1 MEASAQKTGA
11 LDVKKVMVSSTALDL
26 PEHRKQARDACLRQ
40 GMFPLMMEHLPASDD
55 DAIAESLRMVNE
67 ADIYLG
73 VFAYRYGYVPKGY
86 DISITEM
93 EYQSAVERGIP
104 RLIFL
109 MHEKHPLT
117 VADVERGENAA
128 RLEALKV
135 QLKAEHVVNFF
146 ISPAEL
152 QARIINS
159 LSRYHQ
165 TNLTA
170 PAAPAHTIAESVYDT
185 AIPLQPATR
194 LVGRDNELVQ
204 LKQRLFNGGSVALT
218 ALNGLPG
225 VGKTALSIEL
235 AHDLDIRAHF
245 QHGILW
251 AALGPEPN
259 IPGVLTRWGTLLGLS
274 STEISGLS
282 DNDARAIAVSRAI
295 GSRHMLLVIDDAWR
309 VEDALALK
317 IGGPHCAHLVTTRFP
332 AIATAVA
339 SEGAIVIRELDEHE
353 GMTLLRMLAPR
364 VVDHEKQK
372 AHDLVNAVGGLPLA
386 LTLMGKYLHA
396 QAYSGQPRRIATAL
410 ERLSRAEERLQ
421 LHEALGPLDRHP
433 SLPREQSLSLQSV
446 FAVTDQQL
454 DEQARAALYALSVFP
469 PKPNSFSEEAALYVG
484 ACAVD
489 TLDTL
494 LDAGL
499 LDCSAAGRYTLHQ
512 IIADY
517 ARLHLEEDK
526 RPYERLVTYF
536 TDYVASHKKDYELL
550 ETESNLILAA
560 LETAYELGHWSDLMP
575 CACAFAPFL
584 LVRGIYATAENHL
597 QRAYDAAMVLGD
609 SSDITTTLLYLGE
622 IAQKQGN
629 YAQAETHLQEGL
641 ALARRTGDSER
652 ISALLNDLGWVT
664 WRRGE
669 YARAE
674 AYLQE
679 GLTLARQVGD
689 LERISGL
696 LAVLGSVVGGRGD
709 YTKAE
714 AYFQEGL
721 ALARQIGNREQICA
735 LLSNLG
741 DVIGEQGNYGQ
752 AELYFHEGLAI
763 AHQIEHREWICA
775 LLINLGLMTRK
786 LGNLTQAEMYFRESL
801 TYAWQLGSPQMTAN
815 VLYEYGILYL
825 DLQQIE
831 AAEKSFREML
841 TIISEEDRDLLALAH
856 YSLARVA
863 AAHGYFDEARGLGEA
878 SVTALEAMGHRNA
891 KEVRAWL
898 NLLIG

>member
-1 MEASAQKTGA
+1 MQTPRSDPQPRVKLTKARTGRKWSQQEVA
-11 LDVKKVMVSSTALDL
+11 ELIGTTHLNVS
-26 PEHRKQARDACLRQ
+26 RW
-40 GMFPLMMEHLPASDD
+40 
-55 DAIAESLRMVNE
+55 
-67 ADIYLG
+67 
-73 VFAYRYGYVPKGY
+73 
-86 DISITEM
+86 
-93 EYQSAVERGIP
+93 ERGITRP
-104 RLIFL
+104 GPYFRSKLC
-109 MHEKHPLT
+109 
-117 VADVERGENAA
+117 
-128 RLEALKV
+128 ALFGKSP
-135 QLKAEHVVNFF
+135 QELDLAE
-146 ISPAEL
+146 
-152 QARIINS
+152 
-159 LSRYHQ
+159 
-165 TNLTA
+165 
-170 PAAPAHTIAESVYDT
+170 PAAPFPTIAEPVYDT

-235 AHDLDIRAHF
+235 AHDLDTRAHF
-245 QHGILW
+245 RDGILW

-295 GSRHMLLVIDDAWR
+295 GSRQMLLVIDDAWR

-317 IGGPHCAHLVTTRFP
+317 IGGPNCAHLVTTRFP
-332 AIATAVA
+332 TIATAIA

-386 LTLMGKYLHA
+386 LTLMGKYLRV
-396 QAYSGQPRRIATAL
+396 QAYSGQPRRIAAAL

-469 PKPNSFSEEAALYVG
+469 SKPNSFSEEAALYVG
-484 ACAVD
+484 ACTVN

-494 LDAGL
+494 LDTGL
-499 LDCSAAGRYTLHQ
+499 LESSVSGRYTLHQ
-512 IIADY
+512 TIADY
-517 ARLHLEEDK
+517 ARLHLDENN
-526 RPYERLVTYF
+526 RPYARLVTYF
-536 TDYVASHKKDYELL
+536 TGYVESHKKDYELL
-550 ETESNLILAA
+550 ETESNIILAA
-560 LETAYELGHWSDLMP
+560 LETAYELGQWPDLVR

-584 LVRGIYATAENHL
+584 LVRGIYAAAEDHL

-609 SSDITTTLLYLGE
+609 SYGITTTLLYMGE

-674 AYLQE
+674 VYLQE
-679 GLTLARQVGD
+679 GLTLARNIGD
-689 LERISGL
+689 RERISGL
-696 LAVLGSVVGGRGD
+696 LEVLGSLVGSRGD
-709 YTKAE
+709 YAKAE
-714 AYFQEGL
+714 AYLQEGL
-721 ALARQIGNREQICA
+721 ALARQIGDRERICTMLINLGATAAERGNFAQAKVYYEEGLVLARRIGDREQVC
-735 LLSNLG
+735 LLLLNLG
-741 DVIGEQGNYGQ
+741 DAVGELGSFAQ
-752 AELYFHEGLAI
+752 AETYYEEGLVLAR
-763 AHQIEHREWICA
+763 QIEHREWICA
-775 LLINLGLMTRK
+775 LLINLGLMTRRQ
-786 LGNLTQAEMYFRESL
+786 GNFTQAERCFQESL
-801 TYAWQLGSPQMTAN
+801 TLAWQVGRPQMTAI
-815 VLYEYGILYL
+815 VLYEYGILHL
-825 DLQQIE
+825 NQQQIE
-831 AAEKSFREML
+831 AGETGFREML
-841 TIISEEDRDLLALAH
+841 TIISKEDHDLLALAQ
-856 YSLARVA
+856 YGLARVA
-863 AAHGYFDEARGLGEA
+863 AARGYFDEARRLGEA
-878 SVTALEAMGHRNA
+878 SVTALEALGNRNA
-891 KEVRAWL
+891 KEVRDWL